1 MTAAAL
7 AQADQAADPIV
18 TKGQF
23 AELIGV
29 SPGRVSQMISEGKIG
44 PEALVGEG
52 RSARIRVE
60 TARAQLRERTDLGQR
75 LGNGLETRLDGAL
88 PFAAGAALAV
98 EEPQGA
104 PRLAGA
110 EEAPLSPSPTPA
122 PPVVPTDPVADRLK
136 QLKLN
141 DAERRERQALED
153 DLARRGIYVRSDH
166 SRAALIGVAQTML
179 NVFEGAIPD
188 LAQALAARFEIPHR
202 DLAHVLRQ
210 EFRSVRSRAAEA
222 ARQRAEGLP
231 PLIVDDGSADQ
242 VEEDAGEEG

>member
-7 AQADQAADPIV
+7 AQADQAAADPIV
-18 TKGQF
+18 SKGQF
-23 AELIGV
+23 AQLIGV
-29 SPGRVSQMISEGKIG
+29 SPGRVSQMIAEGKIG

-88 PFAAGAALAV
+88 PFAAGAALADDT
-98 EEPQGA
+98 PQSA

-110 EEAPLSPSPTPA
+110 EEAPRLSSPTPA

-153 DLARRGIYVRSDH
+153 DLARRGIYVRTDH

-179 NVFEGAIPD
+179 NVFEGSIPD
-188 LAQALAARFEIPHR
+188 LAQALAARFEIPQR

-210 EFRSVRSRAAEA
+210 EFRAVRSRAAEA
-222 ARQRAEGLP
+222 ARQRAEELP
-231 PLIVDDGSADQ
+231 PLVVDDGSADL
-242 VEEDAGEEG
+242 EEEAGEEV

>member
-1 MTAAAL
+1 MTAEAVLL
-7 AQADQAADPIV
+7 AQPVADPIV

-29 SPGRVSQMISEGKIG
+29 SPGRVSQMIAEGKIG

-52 RSARIRVE
+52 RSAKIRIE

-75 LGNGLETRLDGAL
+75 LGNGLTTRLDGAL
-88 PFAAGAALAV
+88 SLVADAQLTDRVADD
-98 EEPQGA
+98 A

-110 EEAPLSPSPTPA
+110 EDGLRQPSPTQPS
-122 PPVVPTDPVADRLK
+122 PGPSDPVADRLK

-153 DLARRGIYVRSDH
+153 DLARRGVYVRADH
-166 SRAALIGVAQTML
+166 SRVALLGVAQSML
-179 NVFEGAIPD
+179 NVFDGAVAD
-188 LAQALAARFEIPHR
+188 LAQALATHFEIPQR

-210 EFRSVRSRAAEA
+210 EFRALRSRAAAA
-222 ARQRAEGLP
+222 ARQKAEELP
-231 PLIVDDGSADQ
+231 LLIIDDGSADLA
-242 VEEDAGEEG
+242 EEATQGEEG